1 MFRLHGLQ
9 GLLKHLKD
17 CSKSSSERRVHM
29 DRGQTQAIYAPGYG
43 LNACVTSKCICQI
56 LLPLALVHCG
66 SLEAQGRRTFKGVH
80 WIGLSSRGWPVP
92 TMPVHTPESQ
102 GPQQLLL
109 SLKPV
114 PGAWKAK
121 GAGLDSRSVHT
132 SGRSEGRVGEQLFPL
147 DSLHMSPLLD
157 IAASEGSSLTL
168 SESFLEVKGHR
179 GRTSKS
185 CQVDSSKQPCQ
196 LV

>member
-1 MFRLHGLQ
+1 MSVIRGARCEIPKESIKILCWKKIGGCYRQAEKMFRLHGLQ

-29 DRGQTQAIYAPGYG
+29 DHGQTQAIYAPGYG

-114 PGAWKAK
+114 PGAWK
-121 GAGLDSRSVHT
+121 V
-132 SGRSEGRVGEQLFPL
+132 P
-147 DSLHMSPLLD
+147 
-157 IAASEGSSLTL
+157 GSSL
-168 SESFLEVKGHR
+168 EGKGSWI
-179 GRTSKS
+179 G
-185 CQVDSSKQPCQ
+185 
-196 LV
+196 